1 MKLTKKNRVEINTIE
16 AYEAKSSCIC
26 SYNCKCRCSTAS
38 LKSSNLKNILA
49 KLNHTSTV
57 TNLSA

>member
-38 LKSSNLKNILA
+38 LKSTTLKSISA
-49 KLNHTSTV
+49 KFNQTSTV
-57 TNLSA
+57 NNLSA